1 MCSLL
6 HLHSFQIHR
15 RILKDDK
22 RGVSEALNEPGQY
35 GDGLIVRG
43 KHYVVFD
50 NYTSSTYIHRIVAEM
65 MMLEPELAFDESTSS
80 FDDLKSHYNLQVSI
94 MIIVFIKL
102 LTLRV
107 CTRMIMF
114 KMFEDVK
121 ICLKLSRRLGVVS
134 RLLRWWR
141 IVSIVCMC

>member
-6 HLHSFQIHR
+6 HIHSFQIHR
-15 RILKDDK
+15 RILKDDH

-35 GDGLIVRG
+35 GDGLIIRG

-94 MIIVFIKL
+94 MIILFIKL

-107 CTRMIMF
+107 CTRMMIMY
-114 KMFEDVK
+114 KMFEAVK
-121 ICLKLSRRLGVVS
+121 VCLKLSKETCIYQS
-134 RLLRWWR
+134 RA
-141 IVSIVCMC
+141 

>member
-43 KHYVVFD
+43 KHYVIFD

-80 FDDLKSHYNLQVSI
+80 FDDLKSRYNLQVSI
-94 MIIVFIKL
+94 MIHLLLQFFFSSNL

-107 CTRMIMF
+107 LF
-114 KMFEDVK
+114 KDYDNV
-121 ICLKLSRRLGVVS
+121 
-134 RLLRWWR
+134 
-141 IVSIVCMC
+141 